1 MSTHDL
7 TFWDAVDRIREA
19 DARYRPEAYRFVV
32 AALGAVVQS
41 LPKDRLEDPDR
52 RHLSG
57 GELLHGVVRF
67 AREEFGDLAPTVF
80 EEWGVTSGEDVGRI
94 VFQLV
99 DSGQLSARPEDTMD
113 DFLGTPDLISSLER
127 PTRSDESHN

>member
-1 MSTHDL
+1 MSTSDL

-32 AALGAVVQS
+32 AALGSIVQS
-41 LPKDRLEDPDR
+41 LPEHRMTDPEK

-57 GELLHGVVRF
+57 RELLEGVIRL
-67 AREEFGDLAPTVF
+67 ARQEFGSLAPTVF
-80 EEWGVTSGEDVGRI
+80 REWGVVSGEDVGRI

-99 DSGQLSARPEDTMD
+99 DSGQLSARPEDTMQ
-113 DFLGTPDLISSLER
+113 DFLGRPDLIAVLES
-127 PTRSDESHN
+127 PPDSGATLN

>member
-1 MSTHDL
+1 MSTSEL

-41 LPKDRLEDPDR
+41 LPKDRLSDPHK

-57 GELLHGVVRF
+57 GELLLGVVSH
-67 AREEFGDLAPTVF
+67 AREEFGELAPTVF
-80 EEWGVTSGEDVGRI
+80 REWGVTTGEDIGRI

-99 DSGQLSARPEDTMD
+99 DSGQLSARPEDTMR
-113 DFLGTPDLISSLER
+113 DFLGTPDLLAALEN
-127 PTRSDESHN
+127 PTQPGESHN